1 VKIALIAAFA
11 IAFAPAAFAKGG
23 KKHCVG
29 ADGADVPS
37 ATTKKEC
44 KKAGGKWQKMK
55 KAPAGDTTTAP
66 K

>member
-1 VKIALIAAFA
+1 MKIALIAAFA

-37 ATTKKEC
+37 ATSKKEC

-55 KAPAGDTTTAP
+55 KADATTAP